1 VPISHYVGRH
11 RSDKQDEHRKEKNNV
26 HGSRERERGRER
38 RGGFTTKASQFYGTV
53 GISSTRNG
61 ECHDFSIMC
70 IVVYRYPRQRFPTE
84 KSHVSMELQTNNYG
98 HPMPDPL

>member
-1 VPISHYVGRH
+1 
-11 RSDKQDEHRKEKNNV
+11 
-26 HGSRERERGRER
+26 
-38 RGGFTTKASQFYGTV
+38 
-53 GISSTRNG
+53 
-61 ECHDFSIMC
+61 MC